1 MGSTYSLTG
10 PALLNVKAFLSSR
23 RNILEL
29 RWLQE
34 LLVVSTLFILFTLN
48 EWTYIS
54 NWNDLWK
61 GISYFGILY
70 AHAQV
75 HRFALLPILLDKH
88 KPLSYA
94 LYSILLLLVFS
105 AILHVVSVYWL
116 YPNCFLYKSPAQDT
130 FVFHVATSALTLIA
144 MLTPFLVLRF
154 YRQQK
159 NDTMSRLC
167 VNEMELNLLRS
178 QLNPHFMFNMFN
190 NLYGISLKEPERMPD
205 LILQVSQLMRYQVE
219 NNKRMWVSLAD
230 ELAFIESYIA
240 LEEERVSRRCK
251 ISYEFANTCEQAQY
265 QIAPMILIPFIEN
278 AFKHGTDSME
288 SCYVC
293 ICIQVSDHC
302 LQMEIVN
309 SIPKNASAKIST
321 GIGLQNAR
329 QRLNILYPGKHRLQ
343 IAERD
348 AEYSVKLALP
358 LYLKEQLNE
367 REIPVSDCR

>member
-1 MGSTYSLTG
+1 LSVATLS
-10 PALLNVKAFLSSR
+10 VKELVPLFR
-23 RNILEL
+23 GNILEQ

-34 LLVVSTLFILFTLN
+34 LLVVTTLFTLFTLN

-54 NWNDLWK
+54 SWDDLWS
-61 GISYFGILY
+61 GIAYFGILY

-75 HRFALLPILLDKH
+75 HRFLLLPILLDRH
-88 KPLSYA
+88 KPLPYIT
-94 LYSILLLLVFS
+94 YSLLLLLVFS
-105 AILHVVSVYWL
+105 AILHVVSIYWI
-116 YPNCFLYKSPAQDT
+116 YPDCFLYKSAAQDT
-130 FVFHVATSALTLIA
+130 FIFHVATSALTLIA

-159 NDTMSRLC
+159 REAMSRIC

-219 NNKRMWVSLAD
+219 NNSRMWVSLAD
-230 ELAFIESYIA
+230 ELAFIESCIA

-251 ISYEFANTCEQAQY
+251 IHYEYENNSAKEY
-265 QIAPMILIPFIEN
+265 DQIAPMILIPFIEN
-278 AFKHGTDSME
+278 AFKHGTNSME

-293 ICIQVSDHC
+293 ISIHVKDAC

-309 SIPKNASAKIST
+309 SIPKNAEISKVST

-329 QRLNILYPGKHRLQ
+329 QRLNILYPGTKHRLTIETTQ
-343 IAERD
+343 T
-348 AEYSVKLALP
+348 EYKVTLALR
-358 LYLKEQLNE
+358 LFSKEQLHD
-367 REIPVSDCR
+367 REIQVSDCR